1 VPAALATS
9 AASTESDLMNA
20 PALAPVSENALAEE
34 LDAICAS
41 GAFRHS
47 PQHQRLLRHLLAKL
61 GAGDLASL
69 REMTLG
75 IEVFRRSPVEF
86 DPKKDPIVRVEA
98 RRLRERLARYYA
110 LEGERS
116 RVEIVVPVGSYV
128 PIVRGRSAPMALASA
143 RPAHAQQLQER
154 ALYVLRLRTID
165 GYRKALEL
173 FSRATRE
180 SPDFAP
186 AYRGI
191 GWARICIAG
200 YDGVPPEAAEQGE
213 PMRVAVEAAAALD
226 HDHPEVAALRASY
239 AVRYEHDI
247 AAAERLYRDG
257 LSRSPDSIG
266 CRTSYAWLN
275 VLMGRFDDAQRLF
288 ESAYA
293 EDPFG
298 FWHRHNLGS
307 LAYFRRDYAG
317 AEKILRDALEI
328 EPDHAMIR
336 LVLARVLMH
345 SGRGAEA
352 VAETAW
358 CVRALPG
365 MTGAELFHVAA
376 LAGTGER
383 RAAARAMRDFEGKS
397 GGNSEERYTSPV
409 YRAMAH
415 AALEENDRA
424 LQWLARAAVQR
435 DYWLLNIGIDPAFDR
450 LRSRADFSAILRAVG
465 LPELQFID

>member
-1 VPAALATS
+1 
-9 AASTESDLMNA
+9 MNA
-20 PALAPVSENALAEE
+20 PATAPVSESALAAE

-47 PQHQRLLRHLLAKL
+47 PQHQRLLRHLVAKL
-61 GAGDLASL
+61 GTGDLGSL

-75 IEVFRRSPVEF
+75 IEVFRRPAVEF

-116 RVEIVVPVGSYV
+116 TVEIVVPVGSYV
-128 PIVRGRSAPMALASA
+128 PHVRTRSAPIARANA
-143 RPAHAQQLQER
+143 RPASAQLLQER
-154 ALYVLRLRTID
+154 AGYVLRLRTIE
-165 GYRKALEL
+165 GYRKAVEL

-180 SPDFAP
+180 FPDFAP

-200 YDGVPPEAAEQGE
+200 YDGVPPEAAQQGE
-213 PMRVAVEAAAALD
+213 PMRAAIEAAAALD
-226 HDHPEVAALRASY
+226 PDHPELSALRASY

-257 LSRSPDSIG
+257 LNRSRDSIG
-266 CRTSYAWLN
+266 VRTSYGWLH

-288 ESAYA
+288 ESAYT

-345 SGRGAEA
+345 SGRGTEA
-352 VAETAW
+352 VAETGW
-358 CVRALPG
+358 CMRALPG

-376 LAGTGER
+376 LASAGER
-383 RAAARAMRDFEGKS
+383 QAAARAMRDFEG
-397 GGNSEERYTSPV
+397 NSKGRYTSPV

-415 AALEENDRA
+415 AAVGEDDRA
-424 LQWLARAAVQR
+424 LEWLDRAAVGR
-435 DYWLLNIGIDPAFDR
+435 DYWLVNIGIDPAFDR
-450 LRSRADFSAILRAVG
+450 LRPRAEFSAILRAVG